1 MAYDCIERRLRRLF
15 EHYGGL
21 VARYPLPFFII
32 PILVAGGLASGMYLL
47 PTQQESGV
55 EYLFT
60 PTNGEAKTER
70 SVIQDH
76 FSTNV
81 TDNFQQSRLA
91 VFGRFGRVIVTA
103 KDKSNILQQSMM
115 EEVLR
120 LHEFVLNNISVDHE
134 GQTYRY
140 EDLCAAWQGKCDS
153 NEFLELVDYNASQ
166 VQNTTIL
173 YPTSFS
179 PLGVQL
185 FLGTQLGGVT
195 IVDGTED
202 TVESAEALQLHYYV
216 RWDDSEQVNDV
227 ISAKWE
233 EAFLAEVPTFT
244 STDIDVAMYTSQSRA
259 NELNSVTNGIIPLF
273 SITFSIIITFAV
285 CSCADTDAVRAK
297 PWLGMLGVLSAG
309 LAIVSSMG
317 LVLFC
322 GVKFISIV
330 ASMPFLCL
338 GIGIDDM
345 FIMVAAWR
353 KTNPRHSVERRM
365 SEALG
370 EAAMSIT
377 ITSITDALAFGIGA
391 ITFFPSVQI
400 FCIFTGVALVFDYI
414 YQITFFAACMAIFGY
429 RENKNL
435 HWATCLRAPTKKD
448 AEHRSGCFRL
458 FCAGGV
464 TGTELDQGI
473 VDQEPERDHFLML
486 FFKKYF
492 GPFLTTGFVKVVV
505 IILFLGYLAVSI
517 WGCTQL
523 REGLR
528 LQSLADDNSYIVKF
542 YDLEDEYFKTYGPQ
556 VMVTLT
562 EEVDYSNLTIQQQI
576 SDTLQ
581 NFENS
586 EYTFGSNNTD
596 SWLNAYT
603 MFLRGHPFLPNTPGS
618 ERFITILKDQFLA
631 TVWFDRYQL
640 DIEFN
645 DNKTKILSSR
655 FFVQSK
661 NTNTANR
668 ERDMMLDMRRLAA
681 EAPFQMT
688 VFHPAFIFYD
698 QYTAVLPNT
707 LQNIGIATLSM
718 LVVSLLLVPHP
729 ICSLWIAL
737 TIASIDAGVI
747 GFMTLWGVNLDSVSM
762 INIIMCI
769 GFSVD
774 FSAHITYAFVTG
786 QGESRNERSVFA
798 LYSIGMPIV
807 QSTVSTILGILALAF
822 STSYI
827 FRTFFKTM
835 LLVMLF
841 GAMHGIVILPV
852 VLTFLGPKKSLG
864 KRFEKHGSTSK
875 VDDTA
880 YATTA
885 TLAEPGTLAIA
896 SARQSSPS
904 HNAAIGNENPLMNK
918 EMANWIE
925 YVNQSYEKDEPEVR
939 ERANQHEDN
948 ILY

>member
-15 EHYGGL
+15 ELYGGL

-32 PILVAGGLASGMYLL
+32 PILVAGCLGSGMYLL
-47 PTQQESGV
+47 PTQREFDT

-81 TDNFQQSRLA
+81 SNNFRLNRLD

-103 KDKSNILQQSMM
+103 KDRRNILQQHMM

-120 LHEFVLNNISVDHE
+120 LHEFVLNNVSVEHDGH
-134 GQTYRY
+134 TYRY
-140 EDLCAAWQGKCDS
+140 QDLCAAWQGKCDS
-153 NEFLELVDYNASQ
+153 NEILELIDYNATQ
-166 VQNTTIL
+166 ITNTTII
-173 YPTSFS
+173 YPTTRLA
-179 PLGVQL
+179 PVIIPVGAPL
-185 FLGTQLGGVT
+185 FLGTHLGGVT
-195 IVDGTED
+195 FLNGTED

-216 RWDDSEQVNDV
+216 RWDDSDQENDV
-227 ISAKWE
+227 ISARWE
-233 EAFLAEVPTFT
+233 EAFLTELPMFT
-244 STDIDVAMYTSQSRA
+244 STEIDVAMFTSQSRE
-259 NELNSVTNGIIPLF
+259 NELNSVSNGIIPLF
-273 SITFSIIITFAV
+273 SITFTIIITFAV
-285 CSCADTDAVRAK
+285 CSLSDTDAVRAK
-297 PWLGMLGVLSAG
+297 PWLGMLGVVSAG

-317 LVLFC
+317 LVLYC

-353 KTNPRHSVERRM
+353 KTNPHHTVERRM

-370 EAAMSIT
+370 EAAVSIT

-391 ITFFPSVQI
+391 ITVFPSVQI
-400 FCIFTGVALVFDYI
+400 FCIFTAVALIFDYI
-414 YQITFFAACMAIFGY
+414 YQITFFAACMVIFGY
-429 RENKNL
+429 REDKNL
-435 HWATCLRAPTKKD
+435 HWATCQRAPTKKD
-448 AEHRSGCFRL
+448 AENRSGCFRL

-464 TGTELDQGI
+464 TSAELDQRGE
-473 VDQEPERDHFLML
+473 DQGSERDHVFML

-492 GPFLTTGFVKVVV
+492 GPFVTTVFVKVVV

-528 LQSLADDNSYIVKF
+528 LQSLGDDNSYIVKF
-542 YDLEDEYFKTYGPQ
+542 YDLEDEYFKTYGPR

-562 EEVDYSNLTIQQQI
+562 EEVDYSNLTVQQQI

-581 NFENS
+581 EFENS
-586 EYTFGSNNTD
+586 EYTYGSNDTE
-596 SWLNAYT
+596 SWLNVYKT
-603 MFLRGHPFLPNTPGS
+603 YLQEHPLLPETPDT
-618 ERFITILKDQFLA
+618 ERFVTILKDDFLI
-631 TVWFDRYQL
+631 TDWFDRYKL

-655 FFVQSK
+655 FYIQSK
-661 NTNTANR
+661 NINTANR
-668 ERDMMLDMRRLAA
+668 EKDMMLHMRRLAQ

-698 QYTAVLPNT
+698 QYTAILPNT

-729 ICSLWIAL
+729 VCSLWIVL

-786 QGESRNERSVFA
+786 KGESRNERSIFA
-798 LYSIGMPIV
+798 LYSVGTPIV
-807 QSTVSTILGILALAF
+807 QSTLSTILGILALAF
-822 STSYI
+822 STTYI

-841 GAMHGIVILPV
+841 GAMHGIIMLPV
-852 VLTFLGPKKSLG
+852 VLSFLGPRKSLG
-864 KRFEKHGSTSK
+864 IRFENQGSTSK
-875 VDDTA
+875 VNNTPA
-880 YATTA
+880 
-885 TLAEPGTLAIA
+885 LAEPGAFAVNNAL
-896 SARQSSPS
+896 QSSPS
-904 HNAAIGNENPLMNK
+904 PDANIGTKNPLMDK
-918 EMANWIE
+918 TMTKCIE
-925 YVNQSYEKDEPEVR
+925 YVNKAYKKDEQEVIEGTNYR
-939 ERANQHEDN
+939 QNSTLH
-948 ILY
+948 

>member
-15 EHYGGL
+15 ELHGSL
-21 VARYPLPFFII
+21 VARYPLPFLII

-60 PTNGEAKTER
+60 PTNGQAKTER
-70 SVIQDH
+70 Q
-76 FSTNV
+76 
-81 TDNFQQSRLA
+81 
-91 VFGRFGRVIVTA
+91 
-103 KDKSNILQQSMM
+103 SNILQQRMM

-120 LHEFVLNNISVDHE
+120 LHEFVLNNVSVIHE

-140 EDLCAAWQGKCDS
+140 KDLCAAWEGVCDS
-153 NEFLELVDYNASQ
+153 NDLLELVNYNASL
-166 VQNTTIL
+166 VQTTTIR

-179 PLGVQL
+179 PVGAPL

-195 IVDGTED
+195 FAEDTED
-202 TVESAEALQLHYYV
+202 TVDSAEALQLHYYV
-216 RWDDSEQVNDV
+216 RWDDGEQVNDA
-227 ISAKWE
+227 ISAMWE
-233 EAFLAEVPTFT
+233 EAFLTELPMFT
-244 STDIDVAMYTSQSRA
+244 STDIDVAMYTSNSRE

-273 SITFSIIITFAV
+273 SITFSVIITFATP
-285 CSCADTDAVRAK
+285 CARK
-297 PWLGMLGVLSAG
+297 PWLGMLGVVSAG

-353 KTNPRHSVERRM
+353 KTNPHHSVERRM

-377 ITSITDALAFGIGA
+377 ITSITDGLAFGI
-391 ITFFPSVQI
+391 
-400 FCIFTGVALVFDYI
+400 
-414 YQITFFAACMAIFGY
+414 
-429 RENKNL
+429 
-435 HWATCLRAPTKKD
+435 
-448 AEHRSGCFRL
+448 
-458 FCAGGV
+458 
-464 TGTELDQGI
+464 
-473 VDQEPERDHFLML
+473 
-486 FFKKYF
+486 
-492 GPFLTTGFVKVVV
+492 VVV
-505 IILFLGYLAVSI
+505 IVLFLGYLAVSI

-542 YDLEDEYFKTYGPQ
+542 YDLEDEYFKVYGPQ
-556 VMVTLT
+556 IMVSLT
-562 EEVDYSNLTIQQQI
+562 EEVDYSNLTVQQQI
-576 SDTLQ
+576 SDTLEK
-581 NFENS
+581 FENS
-586 EYTFGSNNTD
+586 EYSYGSNGTE
-596 SWLNAYT
+596 SWLTVYK
-603 MFLRGHPFLPNTPGS
+603 MYLQEHPFLPANPNN
-618 ERFITILKDQFLA
+618 ERFIRILKDQFLKRG
-631 TVWFDRYQL
+631 WFDRYQL
-640 DIEFN
+640 DMEF
-645 DNKTKILSSR
+645 DANKTKILSSR

-707 LQNIGIATLSM
+707 LQNIGIATACM

-729 ICSLWIAL
+729 VCSLWIVL
-737 TIASIDAGVI
+737 TITSIDAGVI

-786 QGESRNERSVFA
+786 QGRRE
-798 LYSIGMPIV
+798 M
-807 QSTVSTILGILALAF
+807 
-822 STSYI
+822 
-827 FRTFFKTM
+827 
-835 LLVMLF
+835 
-841 GAMHGIVILPV
+841 
-852 VLTFLGPKKSLG
+852 
-864 KRFEKHGSTSK
+864 
-875 VDDTA
+875 
-880 YATTA
+880 
-885 TLAEPGTLAIA
+885 
-896 SARQSSPS
+896 SARQARAPKSPWERDDAAVTFPNQGPTGLS
-904 HNAAIGNENPLMNK
+904 YYGTKSMHKSAMSAMSVVTSAMVWNRVIPSPESAMTARSERHENAQRP
-918 EMANWIE
+918 
-925 YVNQSYEKDEPEVR
+925 
-939 ERANQHEDN
+939 QH
-948 ILY
+948 

>member
-15 EHYGGL
+15 ELHGSL
-21 VARYPLPFFII
+21 VARYPLPFLII

-60 PTNGEAKTER
+60 PTNGQAKTER
-70 SVIQDH
+70 SVIQDR
-76 FSTNV
+76 FPTNV
-81 TDNFQQSRLA
+81 SSNFQQSRLD
-91 VFGRFGRVIVTA
+91 VFGRFGRVILTA
-103 KDKSNILQQSMM
+103 KDKSNILQQRMM

-120 LHEFVLNNISVDHE
+120 LHEFVLNNVSVIHE

-140 EDLCAAWQGKCDS
+140 KDLCAAWEGVCDS
-153 NEFLELVDYNASQ
+153 NDLLELVNYNASL
-166 VQNTTIL
+166 VQTTTIR

-179 PLGVQL
+179 PVGAPL

-195 IVDGTED
+195 FAEDTED
-202 TVESAEALQLHYYV
+202 TVDSAEALQLHYYV
-216 RWDDSEQVNDV
+216 RWDDGEQVNDA
-227 ISAKWE
+227 ISAMWE
-233 EAFLAEVPTFT
+233 EAFLTELPMFT
-244 STDIDVAMYTSQSRA
+244 STDIDVAMYTSNSRE

-273 SITFSIIITFAV
+273 SITFSVIITFAV

-297 PWLGMLGVLSAG
+297 PWLGMLGVVSAG

-353 KTNPRHSVERRM
+353 KTNPHHSVERRM

-377 ITSITDALAFGIGA
+377 ITSITDGLAFGIGA
-391 ITFFPSVQI
+391 ITVFPSVQI

-429 RENKNL
+429 REKKNL

-448 AEHRSGCFRL
+448 AVHRSGCFRL

-464 TGTELDQGI
+464 SGEDLDQGG
-473 VDQEPERDHFLML
+473 VDQGPERDHFFMR

-492 GPFLTTGFVKVVV
+492 GPFLTNIFVKVVV
-505 IILFLGYLAVSI
+505 IVLFLGYLAVSI

-542 YDLEDEYFKTYGPQ
+542 YDLEDEYFKVYGPQ
-556 VMVTLT
+556 IMVSLT
-562 EEVDYSNLTIQQQI
+562 EEVDYSNLTVQQQI
-576 SDTLQ
+576 SDTLEK
-581 NFENS
+581 FENS
-586 EYTFGSNNTD
+586 EYSYGSNGTE
-596 SWLNAYT
+596 SWLTVYKT
-603 MFLRGHPFLPNTPGS
+603 YLQEHPFLPANPNN
-618 ERFITILKDQFLA
+618 ERFIRILKDQFLKRG
-631 TVWFDRYQL
+631 WFDRYQL
-640 DIEFN
+640 DIEF
-645 DNKTKILSSR
+645 DENKTKILSSR

-707 LQNIGIATLSM
+707 LQNIGIATACM

-729 ICSLWIAL
+729 VCSLWIVL

-786 QGESRNERSVFA
+786 QGETRNERSVFA

-807 QSTVSTILGILALAF
+807 QSAVSTILGILALAF

-841 GAMHGIVILPV
+841 GAMHGIVVLPV

-864 KRFEKHGSTSK
+864 IRFEKHGSTSK
-875 VDDTA
+875 VDDSP
-880 YATTA
+880 YAAPTELTGPEA
-885 TLAEPGTLAIA
+885 LAANRAL
-896 SARQSSPS
+896 QSVPS
-904 HNAAIGNENPLMNK
+904 HNAAIS
-918 EMANWIE
+918 E
-925 YVNQSYEKDEPEVR
+925 YVNKSFQNDELQIR
-939 ERANQHEDN
+939 EDANQHDN
-948 ILY
+948 TIF